1 MAKAYFGL
9 PLWFWVILFFGIVLR
24 ISSVSW
30 NDRLFGDVNLFA
42 LTAREYSESGKL
54 YYPMK
59 WDYSTATKWG
69 DLKTPQSQH
78 PPLWSYLAGVLSAGL
93 GIFETYKVLQWM
105 SLISQCLVLWMSF
118 ILCKVVAMPATKW
131 AVLFIACSPIL
142 IDFAGNG
149 SQYSLG
155 SFFLLASCWQI
166 LRSSVPSKFN
176 ALCAGVFA
184 GLAFLTHGAFI
195 LSISAVVLAIFWLQQ
210 GLKGKILHIAASLL
224 GFSLAITP
232 LVIFRLDHFGAP
244 FHNLNFVFIA
254 GVLGKLTIIS
264 ESDGIFWRASNI
276 WEMTD
281 FVTYL
286 KNCLKIWGKFVMYL
300 SWEWGPVA
308 LILGLFSMLFVFKNK
323 DARLWILLLFL
334 ASYLLPVLMWPGFRS
349 RFLVPV
355 LPFVFILSGI
365 GYHYLYTQGG
375 LARRGSTVALFTSLG
390 WFAISW
396 LITSN
401 LTGSPARYYT
411 FDLKHKVDYADMMIL
426 VDQMKALEKGVV
438 IGAARSLDGGMEG
451 IYWHGF
457 PYVHA
462 RPWVSG
468 HGLQWSLIQRL
479 QKDYDAKYFWTDEIM
494 LPKYEA
500 YIDKLKLVATS
511 GKFRLYEFIDRAPL

>member
-9 PLWFWVILFFGIVLR
+9 PLWLWVILFLGIVLR
-24 ISSVSW
+24 ITSVSW
-30 NDRLFGDVNLFA
+30 NERLFGDVNLFA
-42 LTAREYSESGKL
+42 LSAREYSESGKL

-59 WDYSTATKWG
+59 WDYSTSTKWG

-78 PPLWSYLAGVLSAGL
+78 PPLWSYLAGVLSKGL
-93 GIFETYKVLQWM
+93 GIFETYNVLQWM

-118 ILCKVVAMPATKW
+118 LLCKVVAMPATKW
-131 AVLFIACSPIL
+131 AVILIACSPIL

-149 SQYSLG
+149 SQYSIG

-166 LRSSVPSKFN
+166 LRSSFPSKFN
-176 ALCAGVFA
+176 ALCAGFFA

-195 LSISAVVLAIFWLQQ
+195 LSIAAVVLAIFWMQQ
-210 GLKGKILHIAASLL
+210 GKKDKALVITSSLL
-224 GFSLAITP
+224 GFSLAIIP
-232 LVIFRLDHFGAP
+232 LVIFRLDHFGTP

-254 GVLGKLTIIS
+254 GVLGKLSIIS
-264 ESDGIFWRASNI
+264 ETDGIFWRASNM

-281 FVTYL
+281 LVIYL
-286 KNCLKIWGKFVMYL
+286 KNCLKIWGKFVIYL
-300 SWEWGPVA
+300 VWEWGPGA
-308 LILGLFSMLFVFKNK
+308 LILGLLSMLFVLKK
-323 DARLWILLLFL
+323 RDARLWILLLFL
-334 ASYLLPVLMWPGFRS
+334 ASYLLPVLLWPGFRS

-355 LPFVFILSGI
+355 LPFVFILSAI
-365 GYHYLYTQGG
+365 GFHYLYIQRG
-375 LARRGSTVALFTSLG
+375 LARRLSRVALFTSLG

-426 VDQMKALEKGVV
+426 VDRMKGLEKGVV
-438 IGAARSLDGGMEG
+438 VGAARSLDGGMEG

-468 HGLQWSLIQRL
+468 DGLQWSLIERL
-479 QKDYDAKYFWTDEIM
+479 QKDYHAQYFWTDEIM
-494 LPKYEA
+494 LPKYEEN
-500 YIDKLKLVATS
+500 LKDMELLLQS
-511 GKFRLYEFIDRAPL
+511 GKFRLYRFEKSNG